1 MENRKEGSE
10 RDGRD
15 IGRELLFVVLVALG
29 AMRQAT
35 GRIVRLRAQVFVP
48 FGVERA
54 NRNVLLPGQIRH
66 AGASG
71 SGGVAREEHRRQKES
86 QIAHPPESHVIPRV
100 ARRSELA
107 EAAVAPTNRCRQ
119 INEFRTGTFDMDQI
133 YAVSLGPSVQRAWHH
148 YLMRVIVRV

>member
-10 RDGRD
+10 RDGMD
-15 IGRELLFVVLVALG
+15 IGGELLLVVLVALR

-54 NRNVLLPGQIRH
+54 NRNVLLPRQIRN

-71 SGGVAREEHRRQKES
+71 SNGVAREEHRRQKKSE
-86 QIAHPPESHVIPRV
+86 ITHPPESHVIPRV
-100 ARRSELA
+100 ARCSEPV
-107 EAAVAPTNRCRQ
+107 EATAAQPSRCRQ
-119 INEFRTGTFDMDQI
+119 TNELRTRAFDTDQM
-133 YAVSLGPSVQRAWHH
+133 YAVSAGTYKTFDL
-148 YLMRVIVRV
+148 

>member
-15 IGRELLFVVLVALG
+15 IGRELLLVVLVALR

-35 GRIVRLRAQVFVP
+35 ARIVGLRAQVLVP

-54 NRNVLLPGQIRH
+54 NRNVLLPRQIRH

-71 SGGVAREEHRRQKES
+71 GNGVAREEHRRQKES
-86 QIAHPPESHVIPRV
+86 QIAYPRESHVIPV
-100 ARRSELA
+100 
-107 EAAVAPTNRCRQ
+107 
-119 INEFRTGTFDMDQI
+119 
-133 YAVSLGPSVQRAWHH
+133 
-148 YLMRVIVRV
+148 